1 MKLLKTGLALTMV
14 GVGLSA
20 MPSLGAQASPAPAGD
35 PLLTQLRNQA
45 DGSVAVNRQAATGKA
60 GFVRT
65 DGDLM
70 PGKSASDRAS
80 AIAKADA
87 YLAKYAPAFGARAGE
102 LAQTEVYADQAGWS
116 VTFAQSYQGVPVFAA
131 ELKAHVDREGDLTSV
146 NGFAAPAL
154 SLSVTPGI
162 TEAEASARALDAV
175 KAKPSGHEDGV
186 ARSLHAGAHRPLRRA
201 DDLPMGSTR
210 GIQGEAR
217 LAWVVEVWNQSTI
230 RETLILDASS
240 GKPLNRWSMMAHAL
254 DRELYEAFLDDN
266 GTPDNPDDDTVGGLD
281 EPPRATPSR
290 ARSTRTSRTRC
301 WAPARRTGCS
311 ATPSATTP
319 GTATAA
325 R

>member
-1 MKLLKTGLALTMV
+1 MLPRVAPTARAIGARVHGKEPTVKLLKTGLALTMV
-14 GVGLSA
+14 GVGLAA
-20 MPSLGAQASPAPAGD
+20 MPNLGAQASPAPAGD

-45 DGSVAVNRQAATGKA
+45 DGSVVVDHQAATGKA

-65 DGDLM
+65 TGDLV

-87 YLAKYAPAFGARAGE
+87 YLAKYASAFGARPSE
-102 LAQTEVYADQAGWS
+102 LSQTDVHADRAGWS

-162 TEAEASARALDAV
+162 SKEAASARALDAV
-175 KAKPSGHEDGV
+175 KAKPSGHEDGLPPEFAQGLTV
-186 ARSLHAGAHRPLRRA
+186 RSA
-201 DDLPMGSTR
+201 DLMIYRMGSTR
-210 GIQGEAR
+210 GIQGEAK

-230 RETLILDASS
+230 RETLILDAAS

-254 DRELYEAFLDDN
+254 NR
-266 GTPDNPDDDTVGGLD
+266 
-281 EPPRATPSR
+281 
-290 ARSTRTSRTRC
+290 
-301 WAPARRTGCS
+301 
-311 ATPSATTP
+311 
-319 GTATAA
+319 
-325 R
+325 